1 MECGNFELTDF
12 LSQER
17 TFSQSPSEQFQ
28 ADTSLH
34 LVLLNVLLRLVS
46 HNVYTC
52 IPGVTLAIAFVVYL
66 PIFSST
72 HNRLTTA
79 LSHALL
85 VIEREQRSRI

>member
-1 MECGNFELTDF
+1 MKSRKFELTNY
-12 LSQER
+12 LSQEC

-34 LVLLNVLLRLVS
+34 LVLFNILLRLVS

-52 IPGVTLAIAFVVYL
+52 VPGVTLAIAFVAYL
-66 PIFSST
+66 PIVSST
-72 HNRLTTA
+72 HNRFTTA

-85 VIEREQRSRI
+85 VIEREQRSRM